1 MKKCGILFII
11 LLVAVLFSCNMNSS
25 KESNSNN
32 AVNSEVAEIPVDRQQ
47 PAGVPVNI
55 SGSIPLDSNIQ
66 DSPVLDYSMELE
78 PIVLNNAVATAKAV
92 NALSYA
98 ITGTEHSDLGTA
110 CDAQVKRLA
119 AEFQELRPDYI
130 DIRENYD
137 DAFWPDNH
145 YNVKGVCEKG
155 YKGYENYILNYDE
168 YEGGAHG
175 YYYTAVHTFDPR
187 DGHEVTLDEI
197 MKEGYEEALLHAI
210 AAGIQRY
217 CKANDIT
224 ELDWLQRGTGELFIS
239 KNAVLRDSCITF
251 IYNPYEI
258 ASYAVGKIEA
268 DITYKELKHILK

>member
-1 MKKCGILFII
+1 MKKCGIFFI
-11 LLVAVLFSCNMNSS
+11 LLSVAALFSCNTNSN
-25 KESNSNN
+25 KESKSDNTANS
-32 AVNSEVAEIPVDRQQ
+32 AVPENPVVVQQ
-47 PAGVPVNI
+47 PAGVPVKI

-78 PIVLNNAVATAKAV
+78 PIVLNNSTATVKAV

-98 ITGTEHSDLGTA
+98 ITGTEYGDLGTA
-110 CDAQVKRLA
+110 CDAQVKRLTA
-119 AEFQELRPDYI
+119 KFQELRPDYI

-145 YNVKGVCEKG
+145 YYVKGVCEKG

-187 DGHEVTLDEI
+187 DGHEVILDEI
-197 MKEGYEEALLHAI
+197 MKEGYEEELLHAI
-210 AAGIQRY
+210 AAGILRY
-217 CKANDIT
+217 CKASDIT
-224 ELDWLQRGTGELFIS
+224 ELDWLQHGTGELFIS

-258 ASYAVGKIEA
+258 ASYAAGKIEA